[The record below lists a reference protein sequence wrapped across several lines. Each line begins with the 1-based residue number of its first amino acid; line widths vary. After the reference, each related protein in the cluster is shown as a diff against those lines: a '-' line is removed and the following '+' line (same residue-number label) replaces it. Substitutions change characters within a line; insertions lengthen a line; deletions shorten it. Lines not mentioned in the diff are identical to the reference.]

1 MKNRQLFQRDPAV
14 SKLLNDGVAAV
25 REAAS
30 AKEIETLRYELEHFV
45 CEGQY
50 EDGLIRILE
59 SYLGNVSSTTQPAAW
74 VSGFYGSGKS
84 HLLKMFRHLWVDT
97 RFADGATARGLAR
110 LPQEVQDLLRE
121 LDTLGKR
128 SGGLHAASGTLPSG
142 GGESVRLA
150 VLSIVLA
157 SKGLPEALPQAQFC
171 MWLQKNGIFDRVKAA
186 VEAAGK
192 EFFGELHDLYVSPI
206 LAKAVLDAD
215 PDFAADLKQARAA
228 LRAQFPVVEDIST
241 NEFIRLVREV
251 LSVDGQIPCTVI
263 VLDEIQ
269 LFIGNDPGR
278 STDVQEVAEALC
290 KQLDSRVLLIGAGQ
304 TALAGNVPL
313 LQRLTG
319 RFTIPVEL
327 SDSDVET
334 VTRRVVLAKKADKRK
349 AIEDTLDAHAGEI
362 DRQLAGTRIAACA
375 EDRDIIVDDYPLL
388 PVRRRFWEH
397 VLRAVDVPGTA
408 SQLRTQLKIVHEAV
422 RQTAED
428 DLGTVVPADFIF
440 EQLQPGPARKTGILL
455 REIDETIRNLDD
467 ETDDGRLAQRLC
479 GLIFLIRK
487 LPREAVADIGVR
499 ATPEMLADLMV
510 SDLANDGTELRKD
523 IPRILKLLTTR
534 CRIGAASWLRR
545 PCRTRG
551 AAHRDRRRI
560 QPPDPREQRV
570 GPRVPQPPDPAEQ
583 RPDLAV
589 QQARLAHQRRV
600 RRGAQGHQAR
610 AGQVQGAAEAA
621 GPLRQ
626 RSPAGRRDATS
637 PCGSATAGARRK
649 APSSTT
655 PAPPAA
661 TAPIIYVY
669 VPKASAD
676 DLQKA
681 IVEYEAAKSTLE
693 FKGTPTTPE
702 GREARDAMATRMAT
716 AEASRNQIVSDVIDR
731 AKVFQGGGGERFELN
746 LVAKVEA
753 AAQASLDRLFPNFKD
768 ADDNRWANVINRA
781 KNGDEAA
788 LSAVD
793 WTDAPEKHPVC
804 AAVLSE
810 VGSGKRGKEVRD
822 AFEASPY
829 GWPRDAVDA
838 ALITLHTTGHLRAT
852 HKGMTLSQGQLDQA
866 KISVTDFRAETA
878 TINAKE
884 KIKLRKLFHDA
895 GVDCKPNEETA
906 KAPVFLARLAELA
919 DHAGGEPPMP
929 ARPATAH
936 LDTLRGFGG
945 VEQLAEI
952 LKQHDTLAQQAKDW
966 GKLAEL
972 AGKRKPAWET
982 LCTLLKHA
990 DAMPGAD
997 ELRAQADAV
1006 KSERRLL
1013 DASDPVPDI
1022 RKAAVDAL
1030 RAAVTAAHGEYERTY
1045 NEQMAALTASD
1056 NWKKLKA
1063 DQRKQILAD
1072 EGIDELPALSVGTEA
1087 DLIRSLEQTAL
1098 PAWKTK
1104 TDALPQ
1110 QFARAAMAA
1119 AKLLEPKTQ
1128 RVHLTSGTLKT
1139 EQEVKDVA
1147 GRHGE
1152 RPAGEA
1158 QERPGRDFL
1167 GGDMQAMKSR
1177 ITPLLPRT

>member
-1 MKNRQLFQRDPAV
+1 MKNKQLFQRDPAV

-97 RFADGATARGLAR
+97 RFDDGTTARGLPQ

-157 SKGLPEALPQAQFC
+157 SKNLPEALPQAQFC
-171 MWLQKNGIFDRVKAA
+171 MWLQKNGFLDRVKAA
-186 VEAAGK
+186 VKAAGK
-192 EFFGELHDLYVSPI
+192 EFYSELHDLYVSPI

-215 PDFAADLKQARAA
+215 PSFAADLKQARAA
-228 LRAQFPVVEDIST
+228 LRTQFPHVVDIT
-241 NEFIRLVREV
+241 DGEFIRLMREI
-251 LSVDGQIPCTVI
+251 LSIDGQIPCTLI
-263 VLDEIQ
+263 ALDEVQ
-269 LFIGNDPGR
+269 LFLGEDPDR
-278 STDVQEVAEALC
+278 SKAVQDLAEGLC

-349 AIEDTLDAHAGEI
+349 VIEDTINAHAGEI
-362 DRQLAGTRIAACA
+362 NRQLAGTRIAACA
-375 EDRDIIVDDYPLL
+375 EDRDIVVDDYPLL

-422 RQTAED
+422 RQTAEEE
-428 DLGTVVPADFIF
+428 LGTVVAADFIY
-440 EQLQPGPARKTGILL
+440 EQISPDLRKTGILL

-467 ETDDGRLAQRLC
+467 GTPDGRLAQRLC

-487 LPREAVADIGVR
+487 LPLEAVADIGVR

-510 SDLANDGTELRKD
+510 SDLANDGTELRKH
-523 IPRILKLLTTR
+523 IPRILKLLTDPPAESER
-534 CRIGAASWLRR
+534 QSWLRKAMQDKGALLIEIEGEYSLQ
-545 PCRTRG
+545 TRESSEW
-551 AAHRDRRRI
+551 DREFRNRQTRLNSDLTSI
-560 QPPDPREQRV
+560 TSKRGSLISAGCSDSLKGIKLTQGKCKEPRKLLV
-570 GPRVPQPPDPAEQ
+570 NF
-583 RPDLAV
+583 
-589 QQARLAHQRRV
+589 
-600 RRGAQGHQAR
+600 
-610 AGQVQGAAEAA
+610 
-621 GPLRQ
+621 
-626 RSPAGRRDATS
+626 
-637 PCGSATAGARRK
+637 GSE
-649 APSSTT
+649 
-655 PAPPAA
+655 APPAGGTDIPVWVRDGWGEKESTVVNDA
-661 TAPIIYVY
+661 RAAGSNSAIIYVY

-716 AEASRNQIVSDVIDR
+716 AEGSRNQIVNDVIDR
-731 AKVFQGGGGERFELN
+731 AKVFQGGGGERYELI

-753 AAQASLDRLFPNFKD
+753 AAQASLDRLFPNFKS
-768 ADDNRWANVINRA
+768 ADDNRWVNVINRA

-804 AAVLSE
+804 AAILSE

-822 AFEASPY
+822 AFEATPC

-838 ALITLHTTGHLRAT
+838 ALITLHTTGHIRAT

-866 KISVTDFRAETA
+866 KVSVTDFRAETA

-884 KIKLRKLFHDA
+884 KIKLRKLFQAA
-895 GVDCKPNEETA
+895 GVDCKPNEETV
-906 KAPVFLARLAELA
+906 KAPAFLVRLAELA
-919 DHAGGEPPMP
+919 DRAGGEPPMP
-929 ARPATAH
+929 ARPATGH

-945 VEQLAEI
+945 AEQLAEI

-972 AGKRKPAWET
+972 AGKRKGAWET

-990 DAMPGAD
+990 DAMAGAD

-1022 RKAAVDAL
+1022 RKVAADAL

-1045 NEQMAALTASD
+1045 NEQMAALCASD

-1063 DQRKQILAD
+1063 DQRNQILAD
-1072 EGIDELPALSVGTEA
+1072 EGIDELPALSVGSEG

-1098 PAWKTK
+1098 PAWKTR

-1139 EQEVKDVA
+1139 EQEVKAWLA
-1147 GRHGE
+1147 GTE
-1152 RPAGEA
+1152 K
-1158 QERPGRDFL
+1158 DLL
-1167 GGDMQAMKSR
+1167 GKLKEGPVVIS
-1177 ITPLLPRT
+1177 

>member
-30 AKEIETLRYELEHFV
+30 DKEIETLRYELEHFV

-59 SYLGNVSSTTQPAAW
+59 SYLGNVNSTTQPAAW

-84 HLLKMFRHLWVDT
+84 HMLKMLRHLWVDT
-97 RFADGATARGLAR
+97 PFADGSTARGLPQ

-157 SKGLPEALPQAQFC
+157 SRGLPEALPQAQFC
-171 MWLQKNGIFDRVKAA
+171 MWLQRNGIFDQVKAA
-186 VEAAGK
+186 VESAGK
-192 EFFGELHDLYVSPI
+192 EFFAELHDLYVSPV
-206 LAKAVLDAD
+206 LAKAVLGTD
-215 PDFAADLKQARAA
+215 PDFAPDLKQARAA
-228 LRAQFPVVEDIST
+228 LRSQFPVVDDLST

-251 LSVDGQIPCTVI
+251 LSVDGEIPCTVI

-269 LFIGNDPGR
+269 LFIGDSPTR

-349 AIEDTLDAHAGEI
+349 SVEDTLSAHAGEI

-375 EDRDIIVDDYPLL
+375 EDRDIVVDDYPLL

-422 RQTAED
+422 RMTAED
-428 DLGTVVPADFIF
+428 DIGTVVPADFIF
-440 EQLQPGPARKTGILL
+440 GQLHPDLLRSGILL

-467 ETDDGRLAQRLC
+467 GTDDGGLAQRLC

-487 LPREAVADIGVR
+487 LPREAVADIGVH
-499 ATPEMLADLMV
+499 ATPEMLADLLV
-510 SDLANDGTELRKD
+510 ADLSNDGTQLRKD
-523 IPRILKLLTTR
+523 IPRILKKLVDGGTLIRLDEEYSLQTRESSEWDREFRNRQTRLNGDLTALT
-534 CRIGAASWLRR
+534 SK
-545 PCRTRG
+545 RG
-551 AAHRDRRRI
+551 ALISAACSDALKGI
-560 QPPDPREQRV
+560 KLTQGKSKEPRK
-570 GPRVPQPPDPAEQ
+570 
-583 RPDLAV
+583 LAV
-589 QQARLAHQRRV
+589 HFGADAPPTDGSDIPVWV
-600 RRGAQGHQAR
+600 RDGWGEKEGTVLSDAR
-610 AGQVQGAAEAA
+610 AA
-621 GPLRQ
+621 G
-626 RSPAGRRDATS
+626 SS
-637 PCGSATAGARRK
+637 SAV
-649 APSSTT
+649 
-655 PAPPAA
+655 
-661 TAPIIYVY
+661 IYVY

-681 IVEYEAAKSTLE
+681 IVEYESAKATLD
-693 FKGTPTTPE
+693 FKGTPTSPE
-702 GREARDAMATRMAT
+702 GREARDAMATRMGT
-716 AEASRNQIVSDVIDR
+716 AEATRDQIIQDVINQ
-731 AKVFQGGGGERFELN
+731 AKVFQGGGNECMGPMME
-746 LVAKVEA
+746 AKVEDA
-753 AAQASLDRLFPNFKD
+753 AGASLARLFPNFKD
-768 ADDNRWANVINRA
+768 ADDNRWGSVINRA

-788 LSAVD
+788 MSAVD
-793 WTDAPEKHPVC
+793 WTDSPEKHPVC
-804 AAVLSE
+804 SAVLSE

-838 ALITLHTTGHLRAT
+838 ALIVLHTTGHLRAT

-866 KISVTDFRAETA
+866 KVSVTDFRTEIA
-878 TINAKE
+878 TLNARE
-884 KIKLRKLFHDA
+884 KMKLRKLFHDA
-895 GVDCKPNEETA
+895 GVECKPNEETA
-906 KAPVFLARLAELA
+906 KAGEYLTSLA
-919 DHAGGEPPMP
+919 DLADRAGGDPPMP
-929 ARPATAH
+929 QRPKADH
-936 LDTLRGFGG
+936 LDTLRALAGN
-945 VEQLAEI
+945 EQLAEI
-952 LKQHDTLAQQAKDW
+952 LGAHDQLADQAKAW
-966 GKLAEL
+966 GKAADLA
-972 AGKRKPAWET
+972 AKRKPAWDT
-982 LCTLLKHA
+982 LSTLLKHA
-990 DAMPGAD
+990 DAMAGAD
-997 ELRAQADAV
+997 ELRTQAEAV

-1022 RKAAVDAL
+1022 RKAAADAL
-1030 RAAVTAAHGEYERTY
+1030 RAAVTAAHAEYAKTH
-1045 NEQMAALTASD
+1045 MAHMATLTASD
-1056 NWKKLKA
+1056 TWKKLKA
-1063 DQRKQILAD
+1063 DQQKRILAD
-1072 EGIDELPALSVGTEA
+1072 EGIAEAEALSVRSEA
-1087 DLIRSLEQTAL
+1087 DLIRTLEQTPL
-1098 PAWKTK
+1098 PAWKIR
-1104 TDALPQ
+1104 TDALAQ
-1110 QFARAAMAA
+1110 QFNRAAIAA

-1128 RVHLTSGTLKT
+1128 HVHLASGALKT
-1139 EQEVKDVA
+1139 EQDVKDWLA
-1147 GRHGE
+1147 GAE
-1152 RPAGEA
+1152 
-1158 QERPGRDFL
+1158 
-1167 GGDMQAMKSR
+1167 KN
-1177 ITPLLPRT
+1177 LLAKIKKGPVVIS

>member
-30 AKEIETLRYELEHFV
+30 DKEIETLRYELEHFV

-50 EDGLIRILE
+50 QDGLIRILE
-59 SYLGNVSSTTQPAAW
+59 SYLGNVGSTTQPAAW

-97 RFADGATARGLAR
+97 PFTDGTTARGLAR

-192 EFFGELHDLYVSPI
+192 QFFGELHDLYVSPI

-228 LRAQFPVVEDIST
+228 LLAQFPVVDDVKDS
-241 NEFIRLVREV
+241 EFIRLIREV
-251 LSVDGQIPCTVI
+251 LAVEGQIPCTVL

-269 LFIGNDPGR
+269 LFIGQDTDR
-278 STDVQEVAEALC
+278 SKAVQDLAECVC
-290 KQLDSRVLLIGAGQ
+290 KQLDSRVLVIGAGQ

-313 LQRLTG
+313 LQRLSD

-327 SDSDVET
+327 SDSDVEA
-334 VTRRVVLAKKADKRK
+334 VTRRVVLAKKADKRT
-349 AIEDTLDAHAGEI
+349 AIEDTLNAHAGEI
-362 DRQLAGTRIAACA
+362 DRQLASTRIAARA

-388 PVRRRFWEH
+388 PIRRRFWEH

-422 RQTAED
+422 RQTAEAT
-428 DLGTVVPADFIF
+428 LGTVVAADFIF
-440 EQLQPGPARKTGILL
+440 GQLHPDLLRGGILL
-455 REIDETIRNLDD
+455 REIDETIRNLDNKT
-467 ETDDGRLAQRLC
+467 EDGRLAQRLC

-499 ATPEMLADLMV
+499 ATPEMLADLLV
-510 SDLANDGTELRKD
+510 SDLSSDGTQLRKE
-523 IPRILKLLTTR
+523 IPRILKKLVDAGTLIKLDEEYSLQTRESSEWDREFRNRQTRLNNDLPSLT
-534 CRIGAASWLRR
+534 SK
-545 PCRTRG
+545 RG
-551 AAHRDRRRI
+551 SLISAGCGDALKAMKIPHGKSKD
-560 QPPDPREQRV
+560 
-570 GPRVPQPPDPAEQ
+570 
-583 RPDLAV
+583 
-589 QQARLAHQRRV
+589 QRRLLV
-600 RRGAQGHQAR
+600 HFGA
-610 AGQVQGAAEAA
+610 E
-621 GPLRQ
+621 
-626 RSPAGRRDATS
+626 
-637 PCGSATAGARRK
+637 
-649 APSSTT
+649 
-655 PAPPAA
+655 APPAGGA
-661 TAPIIYVY
+661 DIPVWVRDGWGEKEITVVNDARAAGSDSAIIYVY
-669 VPKASAD
+669 IPKASAN

-681 IVEYEAAKSTLE
+681 LVEYEAAKSTLD
-693 FKGTPTTPE
+693 FKGIPTSDS
-702 GREARDAMATRMAT
+702 GKEARKGMETRMAA
-716 AEASRNQIVSDVIDR
+716 AEAARNQIVNDVIDG
-731 AKVFQGGGGERFELN
+731 AKVFQGGGGERYELN

-768 ADDNRWANVINRA
+768 ADDNRWHSVINRA
-781 KNGDEAA
+781 KDGDGQA
-788 LSAVD
+788 LEAVD
-793 WTDAPEKHPVC
+793 WKDVPEKHPVC

-822 AFEASPY
+822 TFEASPY

-866 KISVTDFRAETA
+866 KISVTDLRNETA
-878 TINAKE
+878 VITAKQR
-884 KIKLRKLFHDA
+884 ISLRKLFQGA

-906 KAPVFLARLAELA
+906 KAPVFLARLADLA
-919 DHAGGEPPMP
+919 DRAGGEPPMP
-929 ARPATAH
+929 AKQGTAH

-945 VEQLAEI
+945 AEQLAEI
-952 LKQHDTLAQQAKDW
+952 LAQHDTLAQQAKDW
-966 GKLAEL
+966 GKLADL

-990 DAMPGAD
+990 DAMAGAD
-997 ELRAQADAV
+997 ELRAQAEAV

-1013 DASDPVPDI
+1013 NTSDPVPDI
-1022 RKAAVDAL
+1022 RKAAVDSL
-1030 RAAVTAAHGEYERTY
+1030 RAAVTAAHAEYERTY
-1045 NEQMAALTASD
+1045 KEQMTALTASD

-1063 DQRKQILAD
+1063 DQRKQILAA
-1072 EGIDELPALSVGTEA
+1072 EGIADEPALAVGSEA
-1087 DLIRSLEQTAL
+1087 DLIRTLEQTAL

-1104 TDALPQ
+1104 TDALSQ
-1110 QFARAAMAA
+1110 QFSRAAMAA

-1128 RVHLTSGTLKT
+1128 SVRLTSGTLKT
-1139 EQEVKDVA
+1139 PDDVKAWLASTEKD
-1147 GRHGE
+1147 
-1152 RPAGEA
+1152 
-1158 QERPGRDFL
+1158 
-1167 GGDMQAMKSR
+1167 
-1177 ITPLLPRT
+1177 LLSKLKKGPIVIS

>member
-1 MKNRQLFQRDPAV
+1 MKNRELFQRDPAV

-30 AKEIETLRYELEHFV
+30 DKEIETLRYEIEHFV

-59 SYLGNVSSTTQPAAW
+59 SYLGNANSTTQPAAW

-97 RFADGATARGLAR
+97 RFTDGATARGLAR
-110 LPQEVQDLLRE
+110 LPQEVQDTLRE
-121 LDTLGKR
+121 LDTLGRR
-128 SGGLHAASGTLPSG
+128 SGGLHAAAGTLPSG

-157 SKGLPEALPQAQFC
+157 SKCLPEALPQAQFC
-171 MWLQKNGIFDRVKAA
+171 MWLQRNGIFGRVKAA

-215 PDFAADLKQARAA
+215 PDFAPNLKQARAA
-228 LRAQFPVVEDIST
+228 LLAQFPLVEDIST
-241 NEFIRLVREV
+241 NEFIRLIREV
-251 LSVDGQIPCTVI
+251 LSVKGRVPCTVI

-304 TALAGNVPL
+304 TALAGNMPL
-313 LQRLTG
+313 LQRLIA
-319 RFTIPVEL
+319 RFAIPVEL

-334 VTRRVVLAKKADKRK
+334 VTRRVVLAKRADKK
-349 AIEDTLDAHAGEI
+349 KTIEGTLNTHAGEI

-388 PVRRRFWEH
+388 PVRRRFWEQ

-422 RQTAED
+422 RQTAEAT
-428 DLGTVVPADFIF
+428 LGSVVPADFIF
-440 EQLQPGPARKTGILL
+440 AQLHPDLLRGGILL

-467 ETDDGRLAQRLC
+467 KTDDGRLAKRLC

-499 ATPEMLADLMV
+499 ATPEMLADLLV
-510 SDLANDGTELRKD
+510 ADLSSDGTQLRKE
-523 IPRILKLLTTR
+523 IPRILKKLVDAGTLIKLDEEYSLQTRESSEWDREFRNRQTRLNSDLTSL
-534 CRIGAASWLRR
+534 ASK
-545 PCRTRG
+545 RG
-551 AAHRDRRRI
+551 SLISAGCGDALKGI
-560 QPPDPREQRV
+560 K
-570 GPRVPQPPDPAEQ
+570 
-583 RPDLAV
+583 L
-589 QQARLAHQRRV
+589 
-600 RRGAQGHQAR
+600 AQG
-610 AGQVQGAAEAA
+610 ECKE
-621 GPLRQ
+621 P
-626 RSPAGRRDATS
+626 
-637 PCGSATAGARRK
+637 RK
-649 APSSTT
+649 LLPHFSTE
-655 PAPPAA
+655 APPAGGADIPVWVRDGWGEKESTVVNDARAAGSDSA
-661 TAPIIYVY
+661 TIYLY
-669 VPKASAD
+669 IPKASAD

-681 IVEYEAAKSTLE
+681 IVEYEAAKSTLD
-693 FKGTPTTPE
+693 FKGPPTTPE

-716 AEASRNQIVSDVIDR
+716 AQAARNQIVNDVIDS
-731 AKVFQGGGGERFELN
+731 AKVFQGGGGERYELN

-753 AAQASLDRLFPNFKD
+753 AAQASLDRLFPSFND
-768 ADDNRWANVINRA
+768 AADKRWASVINRA

-788 LSAVD
+788 MSAVD

-810 VGSGKRGKEVRD
+810 VGSGKRGKEIRD

-852 HKGMTLSQGQLDQA
+852 HKGMTLSHGQLDQA

-878 TINAKE
+878 TLNVRE
-884 KIKLRKLFHDA
+884 KMKLRKLFQDA
-895 GVDCKPNEETA
+895 GVECKPNEESA
-906 KAPVFLARLAELA
+906 KASAYLARLAELA
-919 DHAGGEPPMP
+919 DHAGGDPPMP

-936 LDTLRGFGG
+936 LDTLSAFGG
-945 VEQLAEI
+945 AEQLAEI
-952 LKQHDTLAQQAKDW
+952 LKQHDALAQQAKDW
-966 GKLAEL
+966 SKLAEL

-982 LCTLLKHA
+982 LRALLKHA

-997 ELRAQADAV
+997 ELRKQADAV

-1013 DASDPVPDI
+1013 DTSDPVPDI
-1022 RKAAVDAL
+1022 RKAAVNTL
-1030 RAAVTAAHGEYERTY
+1030 RAAVTGAHAEYGKTY
-1045 NEQMAALTASD
+1045 KEQMATLTASD
-1056 NWKKLKA
+1056 DWKKLTP
-1063 DQRKQILAD
+1063 DQQSQILAD
-1072 EGIDELPALSVGTEA
+1072 EGIGELSALSVGSEA
-1087 DLIRSLEQTAL
+1087 DLSRTLEQTAL
-1098 PAWKTK
+1098 AAWKTK

-1110 QFARAAMAA
+1110 QFARASMAA
-1119 AKLLEPKTQ
+1119 AKLLEPKSQ
-1128 RVHLTSGTLKT
+1128 RVHLSSGTLKT
-1139 EQEVKDVA
+1139 EQEVKSWVA
-1147 GRHGE
+1147 GTE
-1152 RPAGEA
+1152 K
-1158 QERPGRDFL
+1158 D
-1167 GGDMQAMKSR
+1167 
-1177 ITPLLPRT
+1177 LLEKLKTGPVVIS

>member
-97 RFADGATARGLAR
+97 HFTDGATARGLAR
-110 LPQEVQDLLRE
+110 LPQEVQDPLRE

-171 MWLQKNGIFDRVKAA
+171 MWLKKNGIFERVKAA

-215 PDFAADLKQARAA
+215 PDFAVDLKQARAA
-228 LRAQFPVVEDIST
+228 LRAQFPLVEDIST

-304 TALAGNVPL
+304 TALAGGDRL
-313 LQRLTG
+313 LQRLMA

-334 VTRRVVLAKKADKRK
+334 VTRRVVLAKKADKK
-349 AIEDTLDAHAGEI
+349 QAIEDTLNAHAGEI

-422 RQTAED
+422 RQTAEAT
-428 DLGTVVPADFIF
+428 LGTVVPADFIY
-440 EQLQPGPARKTGILL
+440 EQISPDLRKTGIVL

-467 ETDDGRLAQRLC
+467 KTDDGRLAQRLC

-510 SDLANDGTELRKD
+510 SNLSNDGTELRKN
-523 IPRILKLLTTR
+523 IPRILKLLTDPPAESQR
-534 CRIGAASWLRR
+534 PSWLRKAMQNKGALLIEIEGEYSLQTR
-545 PCRTRG
+545 ESSEWDREFRNRQTRLNSDLTSLASTRG
-551 AAHRDRRRI
+551 SLISAGCGDALKGI
-560 QPPDPREQRV
+560 K
-570 GPRVPQPPDPAEQ
+570 
-583 RPDLAV
+583 L
-589 QQARLAHQRRV
+589 
-600 RRGAQGHQAR
+600 AQGKCK
-610 AGQVQGAAEAA
+610 E
-621 GPLRQ
+621 P
-626 RSPAGRRDATS
+626 
-637 PCGSATAGARRK
+637 RK
-649 APSSTT
+649 LLVHFGTE
-655 PAPPAA
+655 APPAGGSDIPVWVRDGWGEKESTVVNDA
-661 TAPIIYVY
+661 RASGSDSAIIYVY

-681 IVEYEAAKSTLE
+681 LVEYEAAKSTLN

-716 AEASRNQIVSDVIDR
+716 AEAARNQIVNDVIDR
-731 AKVFQGGGGERFELN
+731 AKVFQGGGGERYELN

-768 ADDNRWANVINRA
+768 ADDNRWASVINRA

-810 VGSGKRGKEVRD
+810 IGSGKRGKEVRD

-838 ALITLHTTGHLRAT
+838 ALITLHRTGHLRAT
-852 HKGMTLSQGQLDQA
+852 YKGQTASQGQLDQA
-866 KISVTDFRAETA
+866 KISVTDFRTETA
-878 TINAKE
+878 TLNARE
-884 KIKLRKLFHDA
+884 KMKLRKLFHDA

-906 KAPVFLARLAELA
+906 KAGAYLVRLAELA

-945 VEQLAEI
+945 AEQLAEI

-1030 RAAVTAAHGEYERTY
+1030 RAAVTAAHAEYERTY
-1045 NEQMAALTASD
+1045 HEHMAALTASE

-1063 DQRKQILAD
+1063 DQQKQILAA
-1072 EGIDELPALSVGTEA
+1072 EGIDTLPALAVGSEA
-1087 DLIRSLEQTAL
+1087 DLIRTLEQTAL

-1119 AKLLEPKTQ
+1119 ARRLEPKTQ
-1128 RVHLTSGTLKT
+1128 SVRLTSGTLRTKN
-1139 EQEVKDVA
+1139 EVSEWLA
-1147 GRHGE
+1147 EAE
-1152 RPAGEA
+1152 R
-1158 QERPGRDFL
+1158 
-1167 GGDMQAMKSR
+1167 K
-1177 ITPLLPRT
+1177 LLEKLNDGPIVIA

>member
-30 AKEIETLRYELEHFV
+30 DKEIETLRYELEHFV

-97 RFADGATARGLAR
+97 HFADGATARGLAR

-192 EFFGELHDLYVSPI
+192 KFFGELHDLYVSPI
-206 LAKAVLDAD
+206 LAKAILDAD

-228 LRAQFPVVEDIST
+228 LRAQFPVVDDVKDSEL
-241 NEFIRLVREV
+241 IRLVREV
-251 LSVDGQIPCTVI
+251 LSVEGQIACTVL
-263 VLDEIQ
+263 VLDEVQ
-269 LFIGNDPGR
+269 LFIGGDPDR
-278 STDVQEVAEALC
+278 SKAVQDLAECVC
-290 KQLDSRVLLIGAGQ
+290 KQLDSRLLLIGAGQ

-313 LQRLTG
+313 LQRLNG

-349 AIEDTLDAHAGEI
+349 AIEDTLSAHAGEI

-408 SQLRTQLKIVHEAV
+408 SQLRTQLKIVYEAV
-422 RQTAED
+422 RQTAEAT
-428 DLGTVVPADFIF
+428 LGTVVPADFIY
-440 EQLQPGPARKTGILL
+440 EQISPDLRKTGIVL

-467 ETDDGRLAQRLC
+467 KTDDGRLAQRLC

-510 SDLANDGTELRKD
+510 SNLSNDGTELRKN
-523 IPRILKLLTTR
+523 IPRILKLLTDPPAESQR
-534 CRIGAASWLRR
+534 PSWLRKAMQNKGALLIEIEGEYSLQTR
-545 PCRTRG
+545 ESSEWDREFRNRQTRLNSDLTSLTSTRG
-551 AAHRDRRRI
+551 SLISAGCGDALKGI
-560 QPPDPREQRV
+560 K
-570 GPRVPQPPDPAEQ
+570 
-583 RPDLAV
+583 L
-589 QQARLAHQRRV
+589 
-600 RRGAQGHQAR
+600 AQGRCKEPRKLLVHF
-610 AGQVQGAAEAA
+610 GAE
-621 GPLRQ
+621 
-626 RSPAGRRDATS
+626 
-637 PCGSATAGARRK
+637 
-649 APSSTT
+649 
-655 PAPPAA
+655 APPASGTDIPVWVRDGWGEKKSTVVNDA
-661 TAPIIYVY
+661 RASGSDSAIIYVY

-681 IVEYEAAKSTLE
+681 LVEYEAAKSTLN

-716 AEASRNQIVSDVIDR
+716 AEAARNQIVNDVIDR
-731 AKVFQGGGGERFELN
+731 ADVFQGGGGERYELN

-753 AAQASLDRLFPNFKD
+753 AAQASLDRLFPSFKD
-768 ADDNRWANVINRA
+768 ADDNRWASVINRA

-804 AAVLSE
+804 AAVRSE

-838 ALITLHTTGHLRAT
+838 ALITLHRTGHLRAT

-866 KISVTDFRAETA
+866 KISVTDFRTETA
-878 TINAKE
+878 TLNARE
-884 KIKLRKLFHDA
+884 KMKLRKLFHDA

-906 KAPVFLARLAELA
+906 KAPVYLARLAELA
-919 DHAGGEPPMP
+919 DHAGGDPPML

-936 LDTLRGFGG
+936 LDTLRGIGG
-945 VEQLAEI
+945 AEQLAEI
-952 LKQHDTLAQQAKDW
+952 LKHHDTLAQQAKDW

-972 AGKRKPAWET
+972 AGKRKPAWEM

-997 ELRAQADAV
+997 ELRKQADAV
-1006 KSERRLL
+1006 RSERRLL

-1030 RAAVTAAHGEYERTY
+1030 RTAVTAAHAEYENTY

-1056 NWKKLKA
+1056 NWKRLKA

-1072 EGIDELPALSVGTEA
+1072 EGIDASPALAVGSEA
-1087 DLIRSLEQTAL
+1087 DLIRTLEQTAL

-1104 TDALPQ
+1104 TDALSQ
-1110 QFARAAMAA
+1110 QFTRAAMAA
-1119 AKLLEPKTQ
+1119 ARRLEPTTQ
-1128 RVHLTSGTLKT
+1128 RVHLSSGTLKNEQDVKGWLGAT
-1139 EQEVKDVA
+1139 EKDLLA
-1147 GRHGE
+1147 K
-1152 RPAGEA
+1152 
-1158 QERPGRDFL
+1158 L
-1167 GGDMQAMKSR
+1167 KSGP
-1177 ITPLLPRT
+1177 IVIS

>member
-1 MKNRQLFQRDPAV
+1 
-14 SKLLNDGVAAV
+14 
-25 REAAS
+25 
-30 AKEIETLRYELEHFV
+30 
-45 CEGQY
+45 
-50 EDGLIRILE
+50 
-59 SYLGNVSSTTQPAAW
+59 
-74 VSGFYGSGKS
+74 
-84 HLLKMFRHLWVDT
+84 
-97 RFADGATARGLAR
+97 
-110 LPQEVQDLLRE
+110 
-121 LDTLGKR
+121 
-128 SGGLHAASGTLPSG
+128 
-142 GGESVRLA
+142 
-150 VLSIVLA
+150 VLSIVMA
-157 SKGLPEALPQAQFC
+157 SKGLPESLPQAQFC
-171 MWLQKNGIFDRVKAA
+171 MWLQRNGIFEQVKSA

-192 EFFGELHDLYVSPI
+192 DFLGELHDLYVSPV
-206 LAKAVLDAD
+206 LAKAILDAD
-215 PDFAADLKQARAA
+215 RDFAADLKQARAA
-228 LRAQFPVVEDIST
+228 LRTQFPVVEDIST

-251 LSVDGQIPCTVI
+251 LSINKQIPCTVI

-334 VTRRVVLAKKADKRK
+334 VTRRVVLAKKADKK
-349 AIEDTLDAHAGEI
+349 TAIEKKLSDYAGEI
-362 DRQLAGTRIAACA
+362 NRQLAGTRIAACA

-422 RQTAED
+422 RQMAEE
-428 DLGTVVPADFIF
+428 DLGTTVPADFIF
-440 EQLQPGPARKTGILL
+440 EQISPDLRKTGILL

-467 ETDDGRLAQRLC
+467 DTDEGRLAQRLC

-487 LPREAVADIGVR
+487 LPLEAVADIGVR

-510 SDLANDGTELRKD
+510 SDLGKDGTELRKH
-523 IPRILKLLTTR
+523 IPRILKLLTDPPPESER
-534 CRIGAASWLRR
+534 PPWLRKAMQDKGALLIEIEGEYSLQ
-545 PCRTRG
+545 TRESSEWDREFRNRQTRLSSDPTSLSIKRG
-551 AAHRDRRRI
+551 SLISAACGEALKGI
-560 QPPDPREQRV
+560 K
-570 GPRVPQPPDPAEQ
+570 
-583 RPDLAV
+583 L
-589 QQARLAHQRRV
+589 
-600 RRGAQGHQAR
+600 
-610 AGQVQGAAEAA
+610 VQGKCKE
-621 GPLRQ
+621 PRKLLVQ
-626 RSPAGRRDATS
+626 F
-637 PCGSATAGARRK
+637 GSE
-649 APSSTT
+649 
-655 PAPPAA
+655 APPAGGTDIPVWVRDGWGEKESTVVNDA
-661 TAPIIYVY
+661 RAAGSASAIIYTY
-669 VPKASAD
+669 IPKASAD

-716 AEASRNQIVSDVIDR
+716 AEASRNQIVADVIDR

-753 AAQASLDRLFPNFKD
+753 AAQASLDRLFPNFKS

-804 AAVLSE
+804 SAVLTE

-838 ALITLHTTGHLRAT
+838 ALIVLHTTGHIRAT

-884 KIKLRKLFHDA
+884 RIKLRKLFHAA

-906 KAPVFLARLAELA
+906 KAPVFLARLTELA
-919 DHAGGEPPMP
+919 DHAGGDPPMP
-929 ARPATAH
+929 AKPSTSH

-945 VEQLAEI
+945 IEQLVEI
-952 LKQHDTLAQQAKDW
+952 LNQHDILDQQIKDW
-966 GKLAEL
+966 GKLADL
-972 AGKRKPAWET
+972 ASKRKPAWDT

-990 DAMPGAD
+990 DAIP
-997 ELRAQADAV
+997 QADDLRKQAAAV
-1006 KSERRLL
+1006 KTERRLL

-1022 RKAAVDAL
+1022 RKAAADAL
-1030 RAAVTAAHGEYERTY
+1030 RAAVIGAHSEYERTY
-1045 NEQMAALTASD
+1045 NGEMAALTASE
-1056 NWKKLKA
+1056 NWKKLKG
-1063 DQRKQILAD
+1063 DQRKRILVE
-1072 EGIDELPALSVGTEA
+1072 EGIDELPVLSVGSEA

-1098 PAWKTK
+1098 LAWKTK

-1139 EQEVKDVA
+1139 EQEVKTWLA
-1147 GRHGE
+1147 GAE
-1152 RPAGEA
+1152 K
-1158 QERPGRDFL
+1158 D
-1167 GGDMQAMKSR
+1167 
-1177 ITPLLPRT
+1177 LLAKLKNGPVVIS

>member
-30 AKEIETLRYELEHFV
+30 DKEIETLRYELEHFV

-84 HLLKMFRHLWVDT
+84 HLLNMFRHLWVDT
-97 RFADGATARGLAR
+97 PFTDGATARGLTQ
-110 LPQEVQDLLRE
+110 LPQEIQDLLRE
-121 LDTLGKR
+121 VDTLGKR

-142 GGESVRLA
+142 GGESIRLA

-171 MWLQKNGIFDRVKAA
+171 IWLQKNGIFDRVKTA
-186 VEAAGK
+186 VEVAGK
-192 EFFGELHDLYVSPI
+192 KFFGELHDLYVSPI

-228 LRAQFPVVEDIST
+228 LRAQFPVVDDIST
-241 NEFIRLVREV
+241 NEFIRLIREV
-251 LSVDGQIPCTVI
+251 LSVDGQVPCTVI

-290 KQLDSRVLLIGAGQ
+290 KQLDSRVLVIGAGQ
-304 TALAGNVPL
+304 TALAGHIPL

-334 VTRRVVLAKKADKRK
+334 VTRRVILAKKADKK
-349 AIEDTLDAHAGEI
+349 KSVEDTLSAHAGEI
-362 DRQLAGTRIAACA
+362 DRQLAGTHIAACA
-375 EDRDIIVDDYPLL
+375 EDRAIIVDDYPLL

-422 RQTAED
+422 RQTAEAS
-428 DLGTVVPADFIF
+428 LGTVVPADFIF
-440 EQLQPGPARKTGILL
+440 GQLHPDLLRGGILL

-467 ETDDGRLAQRLC
+467 KTDDGRLSQRLC

-499 ATPEMLADLMV
+499 ATPDMLADLLV
-510 SDLANDGTELRKD
+510 ADLSGDGTQLRKE
-523 IPRILKLLTTR
+523 IPRILKKLVEAGTLIKVDEEYSLQTRESSEWDREFRNRQTRLSDPTSLSSKRGSLISAVCGDVLKGIKLTQGKYKEPRKLLVHFGT
-534 CRIGAASWLRR
+534 
-545 PCRTRG
+545 
-551 AAHRDRRRI
+551 D
-560 QPPDPREQRV
+560 
-570 GPRVPQPPDPAEQ
+570 GP
-583 RPDLAV
+583 
-589 QQARLAHQRRV
+589 
-600 RRGAQGHQAR
+600 
-610 AGQVQGAAEAA
+610 
-621 GPLRQ
+621 
-626 RSPAGRRDATS
+626 PAGGSDIPVWVRDGWGEKESTVVNDARTARS
-637 PCGSATAGARRK
+637 ESAA
-649 APSSTT
+649 
-655 PAPPAA
+655 
-661 TAPIIYVY
+661 IFVY

-681 IVEYEAAKSTLE
+681 IVEYEAAKSTLD

-702 GREARDAMATRMAT
+702 GREARDAMASRMAT
-716 AEASRNQIVSDVIDR
+716 AEASRNQIIQDVIDLS
-731 AKVFQGGGGERFELN
+731 KVFQGGGAERYELT
-746 LVAKVEA
+746 LVAKVQA
-753 AAQASLDRLFPNFKD
+753 AGQASLDRLFPNFKD
-768 ADDNRWANVINRA
+768 ADDNHNRWASVLNRA

-793 WTDAPEKHPVC
+793 WTDSPEKHPVC

-810 VGSGKRGKEVRD
+810 VGSDKRGKEVRD
-822 AFEASPY
+822 VLGNSPY

-838 ALITLHTTGHLRAT
+838 TLITLHTTGHLRAT

-866 KISVTDFRAETA
+866 KIPATVFRTETA
-878 TINAKE
+878 TLNARE
-884 KIKLRKLFHDA
+884 KMKLRKLFQDA
-895 GVDCKPNEETA
+895 GVGCRPNEEIA
-906 KAPVFLARLAELA
+906 KAPAFLARLSELA
-919 DHAGGEPPMP
+919 DQAGGEPPMP
-929 ARPATAH
+929 ARPDTAH

-945 VEQLAEI
+945 TEQLAEI
-952 LKQHDTLAQQAKDW
+952 LKQHDTLNHQANDW
-966 GKLAEL
+966 GKLADL
-972 AGKRKPAWET
+972 AAKRKPAWET
-982 LCTLLKHA
+982 LCTLLKHVDSIPA
-990 DAMPGAD
+990 AE
-997 ELRAQADAV
+997 ELHAQAETV

-1022 RKAAVDAL
+1022 RKAGVAAL
-1030 RAAVTAAHGEYERTY
+1030 RAAAIAAHADFEKTY
-1045 NEQMAALTASD
+1045 HQQMAALTASD
-1056 NWKKLKA
+1056 NWKKLDT
-1063 DQRKQILAD
+1063 DQRKQRLVD
-1072 EGIDELPALSVGTEA
+1072 EGIDSLPALAVGSEA
-1087 DLIRSLEQTAL
+1087 DLVRTLEQTAL
-1098 PAWKTK
+1098 PAWKTR
-1104 TDALPQ
+1104 TDALSQ
-1110 QFARAAMAA
+1110 QFARAAVAA

-1139 EQEVKDVA
+1139 DQEVKTWLANTQEDLLTKLKA
-1147 GRHGE
+1147 G
-1152 RPAGEA
+1152 PVVI
-1158 QERPGRDFL
+1158 
-1167 GGDMQAMKSR
+1167 S
-1177 ITPLLPRT
+1177 

>member
-1 MKNRQLFQRDPAV
+1 MKNKQLFQRDPTV
-14 SKLLNDGVAAV
+14 SMLLNDGVAAV

-30 AKEIETLRYELEHFV
+30 AKEIETLRYELGHFV

-97 RFADGATARGLAR
+97 RFDDGSTARGLAR

-171 MWLQKNGIFDRVKAA
+171 MWLQRNGIFDKVKAA
-186 VEAAGK
+186 VEKAGK

-215 PDFAADLKQARAA
+215 PSFASDLKAARAA

-241 NEFIRLVREV
+241 NEFVRLVREV
-251 LSVDGQIPCTVI
+251 LSVDGQIPCTVV

-269 LFIGNDPGR
+269 LFIAGDPIR

-304 TALAGNVPL
+304 QALAAQDHL

-334 VTRRVVLAKKADKRK
+334 VTRRVVLAKKADKKK
-349 AIEDTLDAHAGEI
+349 AIEDTLSAHAGEI

-375 EDRDIIVDDYPLL
+375 EDRNIIVDDYPLL

-422 RQTAED
+422 RRMAEEE
-428 DLGTVVPADFIF
+428 LGNVVAADFIYD
-440 EQLQPGPARKTGILL
+440 QISPDLRKTGILL

-467 ETDDGRLAQRLC
+467 GTPDGRLAQRLC

-487 LPREAVADIGVR
+487 LPLEAIADIGVR

-510 SDLANDGTELRKD
+510 SDLANDGTDLRKH
-523 IPRILKLLTTR
+523 IPRILKLLADPPPESQR
-534 CRIGAASWLRR
+534 PPWLRKAMQDKGALLIEIDGEYSLQ
-545 PCRTRG
+545 TRESSEWDREFRNRQTRLNSDLTSIASKRG
-551 AAHRDRRRI
+551 SLISAACGEALKGI
-560 QPPDPREQRV
+560 K
-570 GPRVPQPPDPAEQ
+570 
-583 RPDLAV
+583 L
-589 QQARLAHQRRV
+589 
-600 RRGAQGHQAR
+600 AQGKCK
-610 AGQVQGAAEAA
+610 E
-621 GPLRQ
+621 P
-626 RSPAGRRDATS
+626 
-637 PCGSATAGARRK
+637 RK
-649 APSSTT
+649 LLVHFGGE
-655 PAPPAA
+655 APPTGGTEIPVWVRDGWGEKESTVINDARVA
-661 TAPIIYVY
+661 GSDSPIIYVY
-669 VPKASAD
+669 VPKANAG

-681 IVEYEAAKSTLE
+681 IIEYEAARSTLE
-693 FKGTPTTPE
+693 FKGSPTTPE
-702 GREARDAMATRMAT
+702 GCEARDAMTTRMAT
-716 AEASRNQIVSDVIDR
+716 AETSRSQIVNDVIDQ
-731 AKVFQGGGGERFELN
+731 AKVYQGGGHECLGLTLE
-746 LVAKVEA
+746 AKVEDGA
-753 AAQASLDRLFPNFKD
+753 RASFDRLFPNFRI
-768 ADDNRWANVINRA
+768 ADDNRWSSVINQA
-781 KNGDEAA
+781 KGGSETA

-793 WTDAPEKHPVC
+793 WSDAPEKHPVC

-810 VGSGKRGKEVRD
+810 VGAGKRGKEVRD
-822 AFEASPY
+822 AFEAIPN

-838 ALITLHTTGHLRAT
+838 ALITLHTTGHVRAT

-884 KIKLRKLFHDA
+884 KIKLRKLFQVA

-906 KAPVFLARLAELA
+906 KAPVYLARLAELA
-919 DHAGGEPPMP
+919 DRAG
-929 ARPATAH
+929 
-936 LDTLRGFGG
+936 
-945 VEQLAEI
+945 
-952 LKQHDTLAQQAKDW
+952 
-966 GKLAEL
+966 
-972 AGKRKPAWET
+972 
-982 LCTLLKHA
+982 
-990 DAMPGAD
+990 
-997 ELRAQADAV
+997 
-1006 KSERRLL
+1006 
-1013 DASDPVPDI
+1013 
-1022 RKAAVDAL
+1022 
-1030 RAAVTAAHGEYERTY
+1030 
-1045 NEQMAALTASD
+1045 
-1056 NWKKLKA
+1056 
-1063 DQRKQILAD
+1063 
-1072 EGIDELPALSVGTEA
+1072 
-1087 DLIRSLEQTAL
+1087 
-1098 PAWKTK
+1098 
-1104 TDALPQ
+1104 
-1110 QFARAAMAA
+1110 
-1119 AKLLEPKTQ
+1119 
-1128 RVHLTSGTLKT
+1128 
-1139 EQEVKDVA
+1139 
-1147 GRHGE
+1147 
-1152 RPAGEA
+1152 
-1158 QERPGRDFL
+1158 
-1167 GGDMQAMKSR
+1167 
-1177 ITPLLPRT
+1177 

>member
-1 MKNRQLFQRDPAV
+1 MKNRELFQRDPAI

-30 AKEIETLRYELEHFV
+30 EKEIETLRYELEHFV

-97 RFADGATARGLAR
+97 RFADGTTARGLAR
-110 LPQEVQDLLRE
+110 LPREVQDPLRE
-121 LDTLGKR
+121 LDTLGRR

-192 EFFGELHDLYVSPI
+192 DFFGELHDLYVSPI
-206 LAKAVLDAD
+206 LAKAVLDSD
-215 PDFAADLKQARAA
+215 RDFAADLKQARAA
-228 LRAQFPVVEDIST
+228 LRTQFPVVDDIST

-251 LSVDGQIPCTVI
+251 LSVNGKVPCTVI

-269 LFIGNDPGR
+269 LFIGNDPDR
-278 STDVQEVAEALC
+278 SRDVQEVAEALC

-304 TALAGNVPL
+304 TALAGNIPL
-313 LQRLTG
+313 LQRLNG

-334 VTRRVVLAKKADKRK
+334 VTRRVVLAKKADKK
-349 AIEDTLDAHAGEI
+349 KSIEGTLDDHAGEV
-362 DRQLAGTRIAACA
+362 DRQLSGTRIAARA

-422 RQTAED
+422 RQTAD
-428 DLGTVVPADFIF
+428 ASLGTVVSADFIF
-440 EQLQPGPARKTGILL
+440 GQLHPDLLRSGILL

-467 ETDDGRLAQRLC
+467 KTPDGRLAQRLC

-487 LPREAVADIGVR
+487 LPREVVADIGVR
-499 ATPEMLADLMV
+499 ANPEMLADLLV
-510 SDLANDGTELRKD
+510 SNLSSDGTELRKE
-523 IPRILKLLTTR
+523 IPRVLKKLVDAGTLIKLDEEYSLQTRESSEWDREFRNRQTRLNSDLTALASKRGSLISAGCGDALKGIKLAQGKCKEPRKLLANFGT
-534 CRIGAASWLRR
+534 
-545 PCRTRG
+545 
-551 AAHRDRRRI
+551 
-560 QPPDPREQRV
+560 E
-570 GPRVPQPPDPAEQ
+570 
-583 RPDLAV
+583 
-589 QQARLAHQRRV
+589 
-600 RRGAQGHQAR
+600 
-610 AGQVQGAAEAA
+610 
-621 GPLRQ
+621 
-626 RSPAGRRDATS
+626 
-637 PCGSATAGARRK
+637 
-649 APSSTT
+649 
-655 PAPPAA
+655 APPAGGADIPVWFRDGWGEKESTVVNEARAAGSDSA
-661 TAPIIYVY
+661 TIYVFI
-669 VPKASAD
+669 PKASAD

-681 IVEYEAAKSTLE
+681 IVEYESAKSTLD

-702 GREARDAMATRMAT
+702 GHEARDAMATRMAT
-716 AEASRNQIVSDVIDR
+716 AEATRNQIVNDVIEH
-731 AKVFQGGGGERFELN
+731 AKVFQGGGGERYELN
-746 LVAKVEA
+746 LVAKAEA
-753 AAQASLDRLFPNFKD
+753 AAQASLDRLFPRFKD
-768 ADDNRWANVINRA
+768 ADDNRWPNVINRA

-804 AAVLSE
+804 SALLSE
-810 VGSGKRGKEVRD
+810 VGAGKRGKEVRD

-838 ALITLHTTGHLRAT
+838 ALIILHTTGHLRAT

-866 KISVTDFRAETA
+866 KISVTDFRTETA
-878 TINAKE
+878 TLNARE
-884 KIKLRKLFHDA
+884 KMKLRKLFHDV

-906 KAPVFLARLAELA
+906 KAPVILARLAELA

-929 ARPATAH
+929 ARPVTVH
-936 LDTLRGFGG
+936 LDTLRGLGG
-945 VEQLAEI
+945 IEQLAEI
-952 LKQHDTLAQQAKDW
+952 LKQHDALAQQAKDW
-966 GKLAEL
+966 SKLAEL
-972 AGKRKPAWET
+972 AGKRKPAWEA
-982 LCTLLKHA
+982 LCTLLKYA
-990 DAMPGAD
+990 DAMPGVD
-997 ELRAQADAV
+997 ELRVQANAV

-1030 RAAVTAAHGEYERTY
+1030 RTAVTAAHGEYEKTY
-1045 NEQMAALTASD
+1045 TEQMAALTASD

-1072 EGIDELPALSVGTEA
+1072 EGIDTSPTLAVGTEA
-1087 DLIRSLEQTAL
+1087 DLIRTLGETAL
-1098 PAWKTK
+1098 PAWKTR

-1128 RVHLTSGTLKT
+1128 RIHLSSGTLKT
-1139 EQEVKDVA
+1139 EEEVKAWLA
-1147 GRHGE
+1147 GTE
-1152 RPAGEA
+1152 K
-1158 QERPGRDFL
+1158 D
-1167 GGDMQAMKSR
+1167 
-1177 ITPLLPRT
+1177 LLAKIETGPIVIS

>member
-1 MKNRQLFQRDPAV
+1 MKNKQLFQRDPSI

-30 AKEIETLRYELEHFV
+30 PKEIETLRYELEHFV

-97 RFADGATARGLAR
+97 RFEDGATARGLAR

-171 MWLQKNGIFDRVKAA
+171 MWLQRNGFLDRVKAA
-186 VEAAGK
+186 VKAAGK
-192 EFFGELHDLYVSPI
+192 EFYSELHDLYVSPI

-215 PDFAADLKQARAA
+215 PSFASDLKAARAA

-269 LFIGNDPGR
+269 LFIAGDPVR

-304 TALAGNVPL
+304 TALAGNMPL

-334 VTRRVVLAKKADKRK
+334 VTRHVVLAKKADKRK
-349 AIEDTLDAHAGEI
+349 AIEDKLNVYAGEI
-362 DRQLAGTRIAACA
+362 TRQLAGTRIASRT

-422 RQTAED
+422 RQTAEE
-428 DLGTVVPADFIF
+428 DLGTVVSADFIF
-440 EQLQPGPARKTGILL
+440 GQLHPDLVRSGKLL
-455 REIDETIRNLDD
+455 REIDERIRGLDD
-467 ETDDGRLAQRLC
+467 GSNDGKLAQRVC
-479 GLIFLIRK
+479 GLVFLV
-487 LPREAVADIGVR
+487 REINKGRIGTAEDLGLR
-499 ATPEMLADLMV
+499 ASAEMLADLLV
-510 SDLANDGTELRKD
+510 SDLSNDGTQLRKD
-523 IPRILKLLTTR
+523 IPRILTKLVEAGTLIRLDDEYSLQTRESSEWDREFRNRQTRLNSDSTTLSSKRGSLISAACGEALKGIKLTQGK
-534 CRIGAASWLRR
+534 CKEPRR
-545 PCRTRG
+545 LLVHFGSEAPTSG
-551 AAHRDRRRI
+551 GTDIPVWVRDGWGEKESTI
-560 QPPDPREQRV
+560 VND
-570 GPRVPQPPDPAEQ
+570 
-583 RPDLAV
+583 
-589 QQARLAHQRRV
+589 
-600 RRGAQGHQAR
+600 AR
-610 AGQVQGAAEAA
+610 AA
-621 GPLRQ
+621 GND
-626 RSPAGRRDATS
+626 S
-637 PCGSATAGARRK
+637 
-649 APSSTT
+649 
-655 PAPPAA
+655 
-661 TAPIIYVY
+661 PIIYVY
-669 VPKASAD
+669 IPKASAD

-693 FKGTPTTPE
+693 FKGPPTTPE
-702 GREARDAMATRMAT
+702 GREARDAMATRMAA
-716 AEASRNQIVSDVIDR
+716 AEASRNQIVGDVIDH
-731 AKVFQGGGGERFELN
+731 AKIFQGGGSERYELN

-753 AAQASLDRLFPNFKD
+753 AAQASLDRLFPNFRA

-793 WTDAPEKHPVC
+793 WTDAPEKHPIC
-804 AAVLSE
+804 AVVLSE

-838 ALITLHTTGHLRAT
+838 ALITLHTTGHVRAT

-884 KIKLRKLFHDA
+884 KIKLRKLFQA
-895 GVDCKPNEETA
+895 TGVDCKPNEETG
-906 KAPVFLARLAELA
+906 KAPMFLARLAELA
-919 DHAGGEPPMP
+919 DCAGGEPPLP
-929 ARPATAH
+929 ARPATGH
-936 LDTLRGFGG
+936 LDTLRGFAG

-952 LKQHDTLAQQAKDW
+952 LKAHDMLAQQAKDW
-966 GKLAEL
+966 GRLAEL
-972 AGKRKPAWET
+972 ASKRKPAWET

-990 DAMPGAD
+990 DAMAGAD
-997 ELRAQADAV
+997 ELRAQAEAV

-1013 DASDPVPDI
+1013 DPSDPVPDI
-1022 RKAAVDAL
+1022 RKAATDTL
-1030 RAAVTAAHGEYERTY
+1030 RAAVTTVHCEYERTY
-1045 NEQMAALTASD
+1045 KEQMAELTSSD
-1056 NWKKLKA
+1056 NWEKLK
-1063 DQRKQILAD
+1063 DTQRKEILAN
-1072 EGIDELPALSVGTEA
+1072 EGIDKLPVLSVGNEA
-1087 DLIRSLEQTAL
+1087 DLIRTLEEIPL

-1128 RVHLTSGTLKT
+1128 RVHLTSGMLKT
-1139 EQEVKDVA
+1139 EQEVKRWLADL
-1147 GRHGE
+1147 E
-1152 RPAGEA
+1152 EN
-1158 QERPGRDFL
+1158 
-1167 GGDMQAMKSR
+1167 
-1177 ITPLLPRT
+1177 LLEKLKEGPVVIS

>member
-1 MKNRQLFQRDPAV
+1 
-14 SKLLNDGVAAV
+14 LLNDGVAAV

-30 AKEIETLRYELEHFV
+30 DKEIETLRYELEHFV

-110 LPQEVQDLLRE
+110 LPQEGQDLLRE

-157 SKGLPEALPQAQFC
+157 SKSLPEALPQAQFC

-192 EFFGELHDLYVSPI
+192 EFLGELHDLYVSPI

-251 LSVDGQIPCTVI
+251 LSVDGQVSCTVI

-304 TALAGNVPL
+304 TALAGNMPL

-349 AIEDTLDAHAGEI
+349 AIEDTLNAHAGEI
-362 DRQLAGTRIAACA
+362 DRELAGTRIAACA

-422 RQTAED
+422 RQTAEAT
-428 DLGTVVPADFIF
+428 LGTVVPADFIF
-440 EQLQPGPARKTGILL
+440 GQLHPDLLRGGILL
-455 REIDETIRNLDD
+455 REIDEKIRNLDD
-467 ETDDGRLAQRLC
+467 KTDDGRLAQRLC

-487 LPREAVADIGVR
+487 LPLEAVADIGVR
-499 ATPEMLADLMV
+499 ATPEMLADLLV
-510 SDLANDGTELRKD
+510 SDLSSDGTQLRKD
-523 IPRILKLLTTR
+523 IPRILKKLVDAGTLIKPDEEYSLQTRESSEWNREFRNRQTRLNSDLTSLASKRGSLISAGCGDALKGIKLTQGKCKEPRKLLVHFGTE
-534 CRIGAASWLRR
+534 APSASGSDIPVWV
-545 PCRTRG
+545 
-551 AAHRDRRRI
+551 RDGWGEKESTVVN
-560 QPPDPREQRV
+560 D
-570 GPRVPQPPDPAEQ
+570 
-583 RPDLAV
+583 
-589 QQARLAHQRRV
+589 
-600 RRGAQGHQAR
+600 AR
-610 AGQVQGAAEAA
+610 AA
-621 GPLRQ
+621 G
-626 RSPAGRRDATS
+626 SD
-637 PCGSATAGARRK
+637 SA
-649 APSSTT
+649 
-655 PAPPAA
+655 
-661 TAPIIYVY
+661 IIYVY

-676 DLQKA
+676 DLQQA
-681 IVEYEAAKSTLE
+681 IVEYESAKSTLD

-702 GREARDAMATRMAT
+702 GREARDAMATRMAM
-716 AEASRNQIVSDVIDR
+716 AEATRNQIVNDVIDR
-731 AKVFQGGGGERFELN
+731 AKVFQGGGGERYELN
-746 LVAKVEA
+746 FVAKLEA
-753 AAQASLDRLFPNFKD
+753 AAQASLDRLFPSFKD

-793 WTDAPEKHPVC
+793 WTDSPEKHPVC

-866 KISVTDFRAETA
+866 KISVTDFRTETA
-878 TINAKE
+878 TLNARE
-884 KIKLRKLFHDA
+884 KMKLRKLFHDA
-895 GVDCKPNEETA
+895 GVDCKPNEEAA
-906 KAPVFLARLAELA
+906 KAPAFLARLVELA

-945 VEQLAEI
+945 AEQLAEI

-966 GKLAEL
+966 GKLTEL
-972 AGKRKPAWET
+972 AGKRKPTWET
-982 LCTLLKHA
+982 LCTLLRHA

-997 ELRAQADAV
+997 ELCRQADAV
-1006 KSERRLL
+1006 RSERRLL
-1013 DASDPVPDI
+1013 DASDPVPDV
-1022 RKAAVDAL
+1022 RKVAVDAL
-1030 RAAVTAAHGEYERTY
+1030 RAAVTTAHTEYEKTY

-1056 NWKKLKA
+1056 NWKKVKA
-1063 DQRKQILAD
+1063 DQRKQILAG
-1072 EGIDELPALSVGTEA
+1072 EGIDALLALAVGTEA
-1087 DLIRSLEQTAL
+1087 DLIRTLEQTAL
-1098 PAWKTK
+1098 LAWKTK

-1110 QFARAAMAA
+1110 QFGRAALAA

-1128 RVHLTSGTLKT
+1128 RVHLSSGTLKT
-1139 EQEVKDVA
+1139 DQEVKAWLA
-1147 GRHGE
+1147 GTE
-1152 RPAGEA
+1152 K
-1158 QERPGRDFL
+1158 D
-1167 GGDMQAMKSR
+1167 
-1177 ITPLLPRT
+1177 LLAKLKNGPVVIS